1 MTATHIC
8 ILPQISQELGRG
20 SGFIAE
26 LEISEVEKKIV
37 LMTCNHVLPTLS
49 AAQKA
54 TFFFG
59 RDSANKLGTTIEGQ
73 ELLDSH
79 YFLMDDKDV
88 RLMNCVK
95 IQYFLVR
102 PSKI

>member
-1 MTATHIC
+1 MHMHTIC
-8 ILPQISQELGRG
+8 IPPQISPKLGRG

-26 LEISEVEKKIV
+26 LEVSRVEKKIV

-59 RDSANKLGTTIEGQ
+59 RDSANKPGTTIGGQ

-79 YFLMDDKDV
+79 YFLTDDKDV
-88 RLMNCVK
+88 RLRYW
-95 IQYFLVR
+95 IQVQYIIAV
-102 PSKI
+102 I